1 MRRFSSSYV
10 LLGSLC
16 AALTGLAP
24 EASAQRFQW
33 PENPENIQSLP
44 DTVHG
49 EQLGEIMRGFT
60 SALGVRCEFC
70 HVGEGDLSN
79 FDFPK
84 DDKETKQIAR
94 VMIEMVRNI
103 NETRFQQLTQY
114 GRPPDARLE
123 VTCMTCHHGQRRP
136 QMIEDVF
143 LATVDSAG
151 IDSAIAQ
158 YRNLRSRYYG
168 GFVYDFRPGPLNTVA
183 ERLSAEDRADDAIL
197 ALRLSLEFDPDV
209 YSTYFTMGRV
219 QERAGRRD
227 EALASLEKALE
238 LAPARFKGFLEREVT
253 RLKTP

>member
-1 MRRFSSSYV
+1 MRRTSPWYLV
-10 LLGSLC
+10 LPIICLT
-16 AALTGLAP
+16 ALTLTPRA
-24 EASAQRFQW
+24 AAQRFQW

-44 DTVHG
+44 DTVRG

-70 HVGEGDLSN
+70 HVGEGDLSE

-94 VMIEMVRNI
+94 VMIEMVQNI
-103 NETRFQQLTQY
+103 NESRFEQLTKY
-114 GRPPDARLE
+114 GRPAGQRIE
-123 VTCMTCHHGQRRP
+123 VTCMTCHHGQQRP
-136 QMIEDVF
+136 VMVEDVF

-158 YRNLRSRYYG
+158 YRDLRERYYG
-168 GFVYDFRPGPLNTVA
+168 GFVYDFRSGPLNTVA
-183 ERLSAEDRADDAIL
+183 ERLSAEDRADEAVRVL
-197 ALRLSLEFDPDV
+197 QLSLEFEPDL

-227 EALASLEKALE
+227 DALQSLQKALE
-238 LAPARFKGFLEREVT
+238 LAPPRFKGFIEREVA
-253 RLKTP
+253 RLRGP